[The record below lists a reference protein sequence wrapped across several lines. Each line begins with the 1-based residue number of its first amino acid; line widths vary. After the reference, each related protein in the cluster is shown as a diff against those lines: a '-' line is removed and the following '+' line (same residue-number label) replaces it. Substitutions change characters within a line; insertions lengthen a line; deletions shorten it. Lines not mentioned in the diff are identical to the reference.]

1 MALPT
6 LKAKPI
12 DQFISSTFDV
22 NRVKVI
28 KADLCSGCGKAAL
41 EFTSENSLNEYSISG
56 MCQSCQDEFFD

>member
-28 KADLCSGCGKAAL
+28 KADLCSSCGKAAL
-41 EFTSENSLNEYSISG
+41 EFTSERSLNEYSISG

>member
-1 MALPT
+1 MAVPRLR
-6 LKAKPI
+6 AKPI

-28 KADLCSGCGKAAL
+28 KADLCSSCGKAAL
-41 EFTSENSLNEYSISG
+41 EFTSESALNEYSISG

>member
-28 KADLCSGCGKAAL
+28 KADLCSSCGKAAL
-41 EFTSENSLNEYSISG
+41 EFTSESALNEYSISG
-56 MCQSCQDEFFD
+56 MCQSCQDDFFD

>member
-12 DQFISSTFDV
+12 DQFISSTFDID
-22 NRVKVI
+22 RVKVI
-28 KADLCSGCGKAAL
+28 KADLCSSCGKAAL
-41 EFTSENSLNEYSISG
+41 EFTSEHSLNEYCISG

>member
-1 MALPT
+1 MTLPV

-12 DQFISSTFDV
+12 DQFILSSTGVDLP
-22 NRVKVI
+22 KI
-28 KADLCSGCGKAAL
+28 IEADLCSQCGKAAL

>member
-12 DQFISSTFDV
+12 DQFISPTFDV

-28 KADLCSGCGKAAL
+28 KADLCSQCGKAAL
-41 EFTSENSLNEYSISG
+41 EFTSESSLNEYSISG
-56 MCQSCQDEFFD
+56 ICQSCQDEFFD

>member
-1 MALPT
+1 MAIPT

-28 KADLCSGCGKAAL
+28 KADLCSCCGKAAL
-41 EFTSENSLNEYSISG
+41 EFTSERFLNEYSISG
-56 MCQSCQDEFFD
+56 MCQSCQDDFFD

>member
-28 KADLCSGCGKAAL
+28 KADLCSQCGKAAL
-41 EFTSENSLNEYSISG
+41 EFTSECSLNEYSISD